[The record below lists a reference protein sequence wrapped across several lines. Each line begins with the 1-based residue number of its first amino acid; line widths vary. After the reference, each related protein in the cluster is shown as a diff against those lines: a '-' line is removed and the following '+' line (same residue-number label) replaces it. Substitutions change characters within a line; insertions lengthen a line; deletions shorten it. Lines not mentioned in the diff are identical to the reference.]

1 MASSTAV
8 WGIDIGQCA
17 LKALRCR
24 SNPNDPKS
32 IIAEAFDYIEYPKIL
47 SQPDSDPVE
56 LVADALKQFLSRNT
70 VRGDRVAISVSGQS
84 GLARFIK
91 LPPVES
97 KKIPDI
103 VKYEARQQIPFPLDD
118 VIWDYQQMAGGS
130 ESDGFTMETEVGL
143 FAMKRDQVHRALKP
157 FEDAGI
163 EVDVIQLAPL
173 AIYNY
178 AIFDQMSELP
188 PPDEYNPDDPPES
201 MVLLSLG
208 TDTSDLVVTNGYR
221 VWQRSLPIGGSHF
234 TKALTKELRLT
245 FAKAEHL
252 KKNATQAED
261 PKAVFQAMRPVFND
275 LVTEVQ
281 RSIAYFSGLDRKAK
295 IGSVVAL
302 GNAMKLPGLQKYLS
316 QNLNYSVAEVANY
329 RGLEG
334 AAVIGS
340 PAFKENLLS
349 FAVCYGLTL
358 QGMGISALRT
368 NLLPRELLTQRMV
381 RAKKPWIVGVAA
393 TLLLACTVSYAG
405 YYGSYSS
412 VNKSGFASAFSAAQD
427 VAKKYQDNKTSFEA
441 AQNRFNTIK
450 SVGENIVHNSDGALV
465 WLEVLKAINDSLP
478 RDPSDKHPDDL
489 ELRRDIHIEEIK
501 CEWSSDVAAWYNQAK
516 PIHDAAIR
524 KPSAATTAVVAP
536 TTDQPESTD
545 AGGDAADAAPPPAA
559 TDAAAPAEAEAAPT
573 GEGWIVQLRGYHF
586 HNGRKAQQTGEG
598 ETAEFVRRTF
608 FKHLEEGSVMLP
620 GPNGELQEVKI
631 KQLGISMPV
640 LVNPE
645 KAVEVDVIDGDIER
659 MASDST
665 SRPRPG
671 EAAAKRP
678 TDTSAPAA
686 VKKRKFSFVAQ
697 FLWQVTPLSKRVEK
711 ADQKSSATPEETTTA
726 RN

>member
-1 MASSTAV
+1 MASNTAV
-8 WGIDIGQCA
+8 WGIDIGQYA

-24 SNPNDPKS
+24 ANPGNPQS
-32 IIAEAFDYIEYPKIL
+32 IVAEAFDFIEYPKIL
-47 SQPDSDPVE
+47 SQPDAEPAE
-56 LVADALKQFLSRNT
+56 LVSEALKQFLSRNT
-70 VRGDRVAISVSGQS
+70 VRGARVAISVSGQS

-130 ESDGFTMETEVGL
+130 EADGFTMETEVGL

-157 FEDAGI
+157 FEEAGV

-178 AIFDQMSELP
+178 AVFDQMSALP
-188 PPDEYNPDDPPES
+188 PPEEYNPDDPPES
-201 MVLLSLG
+201 IVLLSLG

-261 PKAVFQAMRPVFND
+261 AKAVFQAMRPVFND

-295 IGSVVAL
+295 IGNVLAL
-302 GNAMKLPGLQKYLS
+302 GNAMKLPGLQKYLA
-316 QNLNYSVAEVANY
+316 QNLNYSVAEVTGY

-334 AAVIGS
+334 ADVIGS

-358 QGMGISALRT
+358 QGLGMSALRT
-368 NLLPRELLTQRMV
+368 NLLPRELLTQRLI
-381 RAKKPWIVGVAA
+381 RAKKPWMVGTAA
-393 TLLLACTVSYAG
+393 ALLLACTVSYAG
-405 YYGSYSS
+405 YYSSYSS
-412 VNKSGFASAFSAAQD
+412 VNKSGFTQAFTEAQG
-427 VAKKYQDNKTSFEA
+427 VAKKYQDNKTSFEE
-441 AQNRFNTIK
+441 AQKRFSDIK
-450 SVGENIVHNSDGALV
+450 AIGENIVHSSDGALV

-478 RDPSDKHPDDL
+478 RDPDGQRPEDL

-501 CEWSSDVAAWYNQAK
+501 CEWAGDVAAWFAQAK
-516 PIHDAAIR
+516 PIHDASLRRPAAT
-524 KPSAATTAVVAP
+524 AATTAAAP
-536 TTDQPESTD
+536 AESAD
-545 AGGDAADAAPPPAA
+545 AETSDAAPAPAA
-559 TDAAAPAEAEAAPT
+559 EEAPAAEAEAAPS

-586 HNGRKAQQTGEG
+586 HNGRRAQQTGEG
-598 ETAEFVRRTF
+598 ETAEYVRRTF
-608 FKHLEEGSVMLP
+608 FKHLEEGTVQLP
-620 GPNGELQEVKI
+620 GPDGELQEVKI
-631 KQLGISMPV
+631 KDLGIAMPV

-645 KAVEVDVIDGDIER
+645 KAVEVDVVDGDLER
-659 MASDST
+659 LAADSARPKPGERASD
-665 SRPRPG
+665 
-671 EAAAKRP
+671 K
-678 TDTSAPAA
+678 PATTA

-711 ADQKSSATPEETTTA
+711 ASGKPATA
-726 RN
+726 DGADAVVRN